1 MNDSWL
7 TLDERERENVKEVSA
22 DLPEQYLGGKCW
34 QGPSPENE
42 RSGLFHRPL
51 SLQWAQLD
59 KVASVGGRCGN
70 VHVRSRYGEI
80 EKRAGREGREGWFLP
95 LAFHYFLFPINA
107 SISGVSKQHRANRNE
122 SGASR
127 HALAAISVVHL
138 VVHTSCHHGQ
148 RESFAASVFLKQ
160 RVFVIYLARLHG
172 GWSRLGDFILCFT
185 LDGWAM
191 FGGKWGKRNNCEK

>member
-1 MNDSWL
+1 MWRKCRQIYPNNIW
-7 TLDERERENVKEVSA
+7 EESA
-22 DLPEQYLGGKCW
+22 DKDRARRMKDRGYFTDLYHCNEPNWTRW
-34 QGPSPENE
+34 QALEDDVVMCMFAAGTE
-42 RSGLFHRPL
+42 R
-51 SLQWAQLD
+51 
-59 KVASVGGRCGN
+59 
-70 VHVRSRYGEI
+70 
-80 EKRAGREGREGWFLP
+80 GREGREGWFLP